1 MCSTRE
7 GSIQARGEREKKC
20 AVFLLGRERERER
33 ELGLL
38 GGRWGA
44 WSGSIDGPWLGQEAP
59 RSLSKEVE
67 CVVVCVYEELNS

>member
-7 GSIQARGEREKKC
+7 GQTQARGEEKKKSTF
-20 AVFLLGRERERER
+20 FLLGRER

-38 GGRWGA
+38 GGRGGA

-67 CVVVCVYEELNS
+67 CVSVCEYEELNS

>member
-1 MCSTRE
+1 MQG
-7 GSIQARGEREKKC
+7 GSKKKK
-20 AVFLLGRERERER
+20 AHFFFLRERER

-44 WSGSIDGPWLGQEAP
+44 WSGSINGPWLGQEAP

-67 CVVVCVYEELNS
+67 CVGVCVYEELNS